1 MNLAETATQSLAVAY
16 ASVAS
21 ELIPQR
27 QLAKELH
34 VHIKTLSRW
43 HSLHIGPQ
51 RTKVGKAVFYRR
63 SAVMRWLER
72 NQGR

>member
-1 MNLAETATQSLAVAY
+1 MNLVETATQSLAVAY

-27 QLAKELH
+27 QLAKDMN
-34 VHIKTLSRW
+34 VHLKTLARW
-43 HSLHIGPQ
+43 AAINYGPPRLKIGKQ
-51 RTKVGKAVFYRR
+51 VFYRR
-63 SAVMRWLER
+63 SAVLKWLEK